1 MMKSRNDNL
10 EQNKQESL
18 KHIPWVTGRPD
29 GYYFIASPLDI
40 NATPAAV
47 WDMVKK
53 IDGYNHF
60 SKGSITASIPQ
71 GELKV
76 NNTIHLVLY
85 PNQCVGTFIPASD
98 ERISVVD
105 NENHVVAWE
114 RALPFG
120 GTTECYRVLEPLDGG
135 NKTRSYI
142 ALKIPSFV
150 GFFTH
155 HLLKNKIE
163 DAFNL
168 VNHGIKNEAERQE
181 ASLV

>member
-1 MMKSRNDNL
+1 MTKSRNDSL

-18 KHIPWVTGRPD
+18 KHIPWVTDRPD
-29 GYYFIASPLDI
+29 GYYFVANPLDI
-40 NATPAAV
+40 NATPDVV
-47 WDMVKK
+47 WNIVTK
-53 IDGYNHF
+53 IDEYKNF
-60 SKGSITASIPQ
+60 SNGCIFASIPQ

-120 GTTECYRVLEPLDGG
+120 GATECYRVLEPLEGG
-135 NKTRSYI
+135 NKTRSHI
-142 ALKIPSFV
+142 ALKIPGSV

-163 DAFNL
+163 DAFNQ
-168 VNHGIKNEAERQE
+168 VNQGIKTAAERSE
-181 ASLV
+181 FGLF